1 MAYAA
6 FYPENTSANLFVES
20 IYNNFSMVPADILQ
34 GKNLFTLLTCMFL
47 HADIFHIAGNMI
59 FFYIFGDNVEDA
71 FGHWKYLVFYLVAGL
86 VANLI
91 YIMVTAL
98 SAPADLTVPL
108 IGASGA
114 ISGVLGAYGMLYPW
128 SRIRT
133 WVVIRIISVPAIIF
147 LGSWFLLQLV
157 YMVLDMSGGVAYW
170 AHIGGF
176 LFGAVVAVVYLKL
189 GKASD

>member
-1 MAYAA
+1 
-6 FYPENTSANLFVES
+6 
-20 IYNNFSMVPADILQ
+20 
-34 GKNLFTLLTCMFL
+34 
-47 HADIFHIAGNMI
+47 
-59 FFYIFGDNVEDA
+59 
-71 FGHWKYLVFYLVAGL
+71 
-86 VANLI
+86 
-91 YIMVTAL
+91 
-98 SAPADLTVPL
+98 
-108 IGASGA
+108 
-114 ISGVLGAYGMLYPW
+114 MLYPW